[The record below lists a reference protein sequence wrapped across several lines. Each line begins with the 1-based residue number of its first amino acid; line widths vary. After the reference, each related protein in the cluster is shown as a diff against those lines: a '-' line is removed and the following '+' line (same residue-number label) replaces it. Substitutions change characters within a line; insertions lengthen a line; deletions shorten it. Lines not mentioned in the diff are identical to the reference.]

1 MYYAPNVRP
10 LNALA
15 AQPSCGCAA
24 PPPAPAAPLPRALT
38 PFAPTTAWSSNLF
51 RAGPAAADGASTG
64 QLATNGMPWETL
76 ASSIAV
82 AGTALGAY
90 HGYKR
95 TESLGWAVGWA
106 LLGGLFPF
114 ITVPVALAQGFGK
127 REPAFRK

>member
-24 PPPAPAAPLPRALT
+24 PPASLAAPLPRALT

-51 RAGPAAADGASTG
+51 AAAPAADGTSTG

-76 ASSIAV
+76 ASTVAV

-90 HGYKR
+90 HGFKR

-114 ITVPVALAQGFGK
+114 ITIPVALAQGFGR

>member
-1 MYYAPNVRP
+1 MYFAPNVRP
-10 LNALA
+10 LNALT

-24 PPPAPAAPLPRALT
+24 PPASLATAIAPLPRALT

-51 RAGPAAADGASTG
+51 TPAAADGTATG
-64 QLATNGMPWETL
+64 QVAPSYGMETL
-76 ASSIAV
+76 ASSVAL

-95 TESLGWAVGWA
+95 TESLGWALGWA
-106 LLGGLFPF
+106 LLGGLFPI
-114 ITVPVALAQGFGK
+114 ITIPVALAQGFGR